1 MKLMTLR
8 LRNFQGVEDFEL
20 KAGGADISVFGDN
33 GTGKTTL
40 ANACSW
46 LLFGKDSKGNAQFDL
61 KPLDELN
68 QPRHNLET
76 SVEATFELGGG
87 ELLELR
93 KVFYEKWAKKRGGRE
108 KEFDGHTTDHFVNGV
123 PVQAKDYLAQVAQI
137 AEPEQFRL
145 LTDPLYFAEG
155 MHWQKRRALLLEV
168 CGDITDADVIARE
181 EELADLLAILGK
193 RSVDDHRKVV
203 TSRRKEVNEQLDKIP
218 VRLDEVQ
225 RGKTDTE
232 GDLGADKR
240 AAEALRTEI
249 QQLEREELRVENG
262 GQVAELDKQLAE
274 AEAAKSRRQNV
285 LREVARNSVG
295 DLRSAADKR
304 LQDANNHL
312 HQVRMDLSKK
322 EDLRTDLDRQLRRA
336 ESRRAE
342 LVAEWQMLQAQ
353 KWEGEKACPTCK
365 QELPADQVQAAEAA
379 FNQQKAEKLEVNQ
392 AAGKEIKAEM
402 DRCTRDLAHLEPV
415 LTQLNEAKEAAVQ
428 ASEEARRALAEIKI
442 PEPDFVADA
451 ECQELELRITELSGK
466 IAESRSGLQDRVEIV
481 RHERE
486 AKQESL
492 RIIQARIQTH
502 ANQQLAQ
509 KRTAELEAEQ
519 KRLAAE
525 FDELERQLDLLD
537 QFTRTKVSLLT
548 EHINDHFQLAQ
559 FKLFKEQINGGLQ
572 ECCEVTCGG
581 VPYSTGLNNGSRINV
596 GLDIIR
602 TLGNHFGT
610 TAPVFADNAEAVTHL
625 LEIPAQVVR
634 LVVSESDPQ
643 LRVSEATGEQLQL
656 KEVAA

>member
-20 KAGGADISVFGDN
+20 NASGADISVFGDN

-76 SVEATFELGGG
+76 EVEAVFELGGG

-93 KVFYEKWAKKRGGRE
+93 KVFYENWTKKRGSRDTV
-108 KEFDGHTTDHFVNGV
+108 FDGHTTDHFVNGV
-123 PVQAKDYLAQVAQI
+123 PVKQKDYLAQVAEI

-155 MHWQKRRALLLEV
+155 MHWQKRRALLLDV
-168 CGDITDADVIARE
+168 CGDITDADVIASS
-181 EELADLLAILGK
+181 EELADLPAILGK
-193 RSVDDHRKVV
+193 RSVDDQRKVV

-218 VRLDEVQ
+218 VRLDEVK
-225 RGKTDTE
+225 RGQADTE

-274 AEAAKSRRQNV
+274 AQGALQRRQNV
-285 LREVARNSVG
+285 LREEARASVG
-295 DLRSAADKR
+295 DLRQQADQR
-304 LQDANNHL
+304 LADANNRL
-312 HQVRMDLSKK
+312 HQIRMDHGKQVDAQKSLERTLDDLKRRRELLLK
-322 EDLRTDLDRQLRRA
+322 EWNL
-336 ESRRAE
+336 
-342 LVAEWQMLQAQ
+342 LQAQ
-353 KWEGEKACPTCK
+353 TWQGDTSCPTCK
-365 QELPADQVQAAEAA
+365 QALPEEQVADARDT
-379 FNQQKAEKLEVNQ
+379 FNQQRSEKLEANKQ
-392 AAGKEIKAEM
+392 AGTEIKAKIES
-402 DRCTRDLAHLEPV
+402 TEEQLAELAPVITDLEKQKERAV
-415 LTQLNEAKEAAVQ
+415 NDSEA
-428 ASEEARRALAEIKI
+428 ARRALAEIKI
-442 PEPDFVADA
+442 PDPDFEADA
-451 ECQELELRITELSGK
+451 ECQELELKITALSGK
-466 IAESRSGLQDRVEIV
+466 IAESKSDLQDQVEIV

-486 AKQESL
+486 AKQENL
-492 RIIQARIQTH
+492 RILQARIQTH
-502 ANQQLAQ
+502 ANHQLAE

-559 FKLFKEQINGGLQ
+559 FKLFKEQINGGLA

-581 VPYSTGLNNGSRINV
+581 VPYSTGLNNGARINA

-602 TLGNHFGT
+602 TLGEHFGT
-610 TAPVFADNAEAVTHL
+610 TAPVFADNAEAVTNL
-625 LEIPAQVVR
+625 LDIPAQVIR
-634 LVVSESDPQ
+634 LVVSESDQ
-643 LRVSEATGEQLQL
+643 KLRVQQLEM
-656 KEVAA
+656 KGVAA